1 MPRLR
6 RQFDIFQTLHE
17 RKVVKVKFAIMG
29 HGVVG
34 SGTAQLFMRNRD
46 KIEMAVG
53 ESMCLKYILDIKD
66 FTELEYNNL
75 FIKDFSIIEND
86 PEVSTVVE
94 TIGGTGAAFEFVSR
108 CLKAGKNV
116 VTSNKEMIAT
126 RGTELMGY
134 AKQSGAMLKFE
145 ASVGGGVPL
154 LKPINQCLA
163 ADKFSS
169 VYGILN
175 GTTNFILTKMETDN
189 MSFEDALATAKKLGY
204 AELNP
209 SADVD
214 GHDCARKTSI
224 LSGLCFKKHPQPDI
238 IPTTGIRQITLDD
251 IKLARACGGCI
262 KLIGRAK
269 PVGNGVSA
277 CVRPMVVDNSNQLS
291 SVNDVFNGIIVDG
304 DATGDVMFYGKGAGK
319 FPTASAVIS
328 DVIDCTREKQ
338 SQRNMFWEDTTSFIP
353 DDSKYEFLLRVNET
367 DTKKLALLGNL
378 RRLSAGNAVGYIA
391 GLFTDSELEGKL
403 KELSITATVF
413 PILK

>member
-1 MPRLR
+1 M
-6 RQFDIFQTLHE
+6 
-17 RKVVKVKFAIMG
+17 VKFAIMG

-34 SGTAQLFMRNRD
+34 SGTAQLFMRNQD
-46 KIEMAVG
+46 KIEMAAG

-66 FTELEYNNL
+66 FTGLDYTDL

-86 PEVSTVVE
+86 PEISVVVE
-94 TIGGTGAAFEFVSR
+94 TIGGAGVAYEFVSR
-108 CLKAGKNV
+108 CLKAGKCV
-116 VTSNKEMIAT
+116 VTSNKELIAT
-126 RGTELMGY
+126 RGTELLGY

-145 ASVGGGVPL
+145 ASVGGGIPL

-163 ADKFSS
+163 ANQFVSI
-169 VYGILN
+169 YGILN

-189 MSFEDALATAKKLGY
+189 MSFEDALDTAKRLGY

-214 GHDCARKTSI
+214 GHDCARKISI
-224 LSGLCFKKHPQPDI
+224 LSGLAFKKHPHPDI

-251 IKLARACGGCI
+251 IKLARACGGSM

-269 PVGNGVSA
+269 PVGDGVSA
-277 CVRPMVVDNSNQLS
+277 CVQPMVVDQSNQLF
-291 SVNDVFNGIIVDG
+291 SVSDVFNGVIVDG

-328 DVIDCTREKQ
+328 DIIDCAREKQ
-338 SQRNMFWEDTTSFIP
+338 SQRNIRWEDTTSFTE
-353 DDSKYEFLLRVNET
+353 DDGTYEFLLKPLKN
-367 DTKKLALLGNL
+367 DMKKLAQLGEL
-378 RRLSAGNAVGYIA
+378 RRIVTDDGAVGYIV
-391 GLFTDSELEGKL
+391 GPFTNTELKKKL
-403 KELSITATVF
+403 NNLSIAAAVF

>member
-1 MPRLR
+1 M
-6 RQFDIFQTLHE
+6 
-17 RKVVKVKFAIMG
+17 VKFAIMG

-34 SGTAQLFMRNRD
+34 SGAAQLFMRNRD

-53 ESMCLKYILDIKD
+53 DSMCLKYVLDIKD
-66 FTELEYNNL
+66 FTGLEYTDL

-86 PEVSTVVE
+86 PEISVVVE

-108 CLKAGKNV
+108 CLKAGKCV
-116 VTSNKEMIAT
+116 VTSNKELIAT

-154 LKPINQCLA
+154 LKPISQCLS
-163 ADKFSS
+163 ADQFLS

-189 MSFEDALATAKKLGY
+189 MSFEDALDMAKRLGY

-214 GHDCARKTSI
+214 GHDCARKISI
-224 LSGLCFKKHPQPDI
+224 LSGLCFKKHPHPDI

-251 IKLARACGGCI
+251 IKLARACGGSM

-269 PVGNGVSA
+269 PVGSGVSA
-277 CVRPMVVDNSNQLS
+277 CVRPMVVDHSNQLF
-291 SVNDVFNGIIVDG
+291 SVSDVFNGIIVNG

-319 FPTASAVIS
+319 FPTASAVLS
-328 DVIDCTREKQ
+328 DVIDCAREKQ
-338 SQRNMFWEDTTSFIP
+338 SPRNIFWEDTAEFSE
-353 DDSKYEFLLRVNET
+353 DDGKYEFLLRV
-367 DTKKLALLGNL
+367 DDADAKKLVSLGTIN
-378 RRLSAGNAVGYIA
+378 RVTAGNAVGYIV
-391 GLFTDSELEGKL
+391 GPFTDSELTGIL
-403 KELSITATVF
+403 KEQSITATVF